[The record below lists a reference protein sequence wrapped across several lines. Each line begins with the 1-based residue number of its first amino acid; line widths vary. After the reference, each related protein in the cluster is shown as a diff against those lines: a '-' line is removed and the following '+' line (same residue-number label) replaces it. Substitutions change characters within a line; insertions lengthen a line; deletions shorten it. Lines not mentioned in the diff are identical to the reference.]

1 MPDASSGRSAFLWPE
16 EVDQEVDAA
25 RRPIWDSFRCA
36 RRYVQSM
43 WARVAEAKGALDYHG
58 TDIDLDPVI
67 ELLMFLETSVMEH
80 GLVVAG
86 AAQEAVYAAWW
97 EREPLYRQRR
107 RSLAGV
113 LHGAFDPEV
122 AHVS

>member
-1 MPDASSGRSAFLWPE
+1 MSGNSNAYSYWSE
-16 EVDQEVDAA
+16 EVDQEEVDAA

-36 RRYVQSM
+36 SSYVQSM
-43 WARVAEAKGALDYHG
+43 WERVAQAKGALDYHG

-67 ELLMFLETSVMEH
+67 ELMIFLQHSVLDH
-80 GLVVAG
+80 GIVVAG
-86 AAQEAVYAAWW
+86 AAQEAVYEAWW

-107 RSLAGV
+107 RSLASV
-113 LHGAFDPEV
+113 LYGAFDPGV